1 MKDNKECWLK
11 LLYAV
16 TLATLASGILYLFIG
31 CIVTNPN
38 EIIEQNSEYIVVK
51 EYKLYNSGSTINKYP
66 SDKIYDGA
74 VIDKEKHSRY
84 VGVPGKGGHHQ
95 IRKHVTVQFNG
106 RTLRIESSSLYNK
119 YNEGD
124 QVKVKEVWYPRH
136 DIIVL

>member
-1 MKDNKECWLK
+1 MKECWLK
-11 LLYAV
+11 TLYV
-16 TLATLASGILYLFIG
+16 TVLVVLVSGILYLVIG
-31 CIVTNPN
+31 CIVTYPN
-38 EIIEQNSEYIVVK
+38 EIIEQNSEYIIVR
-51 EYKLYNSGSTINKYP
+51 EYKMYNSGSTINKYP
-66 SDKIYDGA
+66 ADKIYDGV

-95 IRKHVTVQFNG
+95 IRKHVTIQFNG

-124 QVKVKEVWYPRH
+124 SVKVKEVWYPRR

>member
-1 MKDNKECWLK
+1 MKEFWLK
-11 LLYAV
+11 ILYV
-16 TLATLASGILYLFIG
+16 TVLVALASGILYFFIG

-51 EYKLYNSGSTINKYP
+51 EYKMYNSGSTINKYP
-66 SDKIYDGA
+66 SDKIYDGV

-106 RTLRIESSSLYNK
+106 RTLKIESSSLYNK
-119 YNEGD
+119 YNESD
-124 QVKVKEVWYPRH
+124 SVKVKETWYPRR

>member
-1 MKDNKECWLK
+1 MKEFWLK
-11 LLYAV
+11 TLYV
-16 TLATLASGILYLFIG
+16 TVLVALVSGILYLVIG

-66 SDKIYDGA
+66 TDKIYDGT
-74 VIDKEKHSRY
+74 VIDKEKHSYY
-84 VGVPGKGGHHQ
+84 VGVPGKGGHPQ
-95 IRKHVTVQFNG
+95 TRKHVTVQFNG
-106 RTLRIESSSLYNK
+106 RTLQIESSSLYNK

-124 QVKVKEVWYPRH
+124 QIKVKEVWYPRH

>member
-1 MKDNKECWLK
+1 MKEYWLK
-11 LLYAV
+11 ALYSVVLVA
-16 TLATLASGILYLFIG
+16 LASGILYLFIG

-74 VIDKEKHSRY
+74 VIDKEKHSYY
-84 VGVPGKGGHHQ
+84 VGVPGKGGHPQ

-124 QVKVKEVWYPRH
+124 QIKVKEVWYPRH